1 VSNHNSNLSTL
12 QTLNNNGSSG
22 SLMSHFDNPTQGT
35 GYQSPLQNIHLQN
48 TSQKLL
54 LIEDIADSTTTEV
67 LEIKE

>member
-1 VSNHNSNLSTL
+1 
-12 QTLNNNGSSG
+12 
-22 SLMSHFDNPTQGT
+22 MSHFDNPTQGT

>member
-1 VSNHNSNLSTL
+1 
-12 QTLNNNGSSG
+12 
-22 SLMSHFDNPTQGT
+22 MSHFDNPTPGT
-35 GYQSPLQNIHLQN
+35 GYQSPLQNINLQN